1 MNTNYPK
8 VIYKY
13 RDWKDEYHKNVL
25 LKNQLYLSS
34 PKQFNDP
41 FDCRI
46 PTDYTSLNTLEKKE
60 EYTKGY
66 IRRHHAYFIDQ
77 GINPSDEYKIKLKE
91 LENIEEYQ
99 RKYEEDLFFPSQDI
113 HYGVLSMS
121 AIWDSKLLWA
131 HYADSYKGV
140 CYGFNEEKMRNSG
153 LFGKGGNVLYYDDD
167 KFPFIDPNDEDIM
180 KKGFIET
187 HSKSIDW
194 KYEQE
199 YRLSKLF
206 YPEAPSNDDRIKEI
220 PNDFFTDIT
229 LGIMIAKED
238 RKEIIELAKSKK
250 IKVYQ
255 SIKVPLSFK
264 IERYEV

>member
-1 MNTNYPK
+1 MNPNYPQT
-8 VIYKY
+8 IYKY
-13 RDWKDEYHKNVL
+13 RDWKDEFHKNVL

-46 PTDYTSLNTLEKKE
+46 PIDYTSLDTFEKKE
-60 EYTKGY
+60 GYAKGY
-66 IRRHHAYFIDQ
+66 IERHQTFFIQNNIDP
-77 GINPSDEYKIKLKE
+77 NEEYNIKLKE
-91 LENIEEYQ
+91 LENIKVYQ
-99 RKYEEDLFFPSQDI
+99 KKYEEEILFPSQDL

-121 AIWDSKLLWA
+121 TMWDSKLLWA

-140 CYGFNEEKMRNSG
+140 CYGFNEEKMRNSD
-153 LFGKGGNVLYYDDD
+153 LFGKGGPVIYYEDD
-167 KFPFIDPNDEDIM
+167 KFPFIDPNDEDFM

-194 KYEQE
+194 KYEDE
-199 YRLSKLF
+199 YRLFKLF
-206 YPEAPSNDDRIKEI
+206 FPNTPSNDDQIKEV

-229 LGIMIAKED
+229 LGIMTSKED
-238 RKEIIELAKSKK
+238 RNEIIELAKSKN